1 MYDDRRETFSIKD
14 IFLQLLFIILLVF
27 ILIWLFP
34 TKGYLERK
42 LDGIESGIDEK
53 LKPLYTRLFTDNIIT
68 MKDAAKSYFTTP
80 RLPAEVGDKVKLT
93 LKEMYEK
100 GLLLE
105 VVDSNNNSCDPV
117 KSYVELTKTEEEYQM
132 KVNLSCSDK
141 EAYIIEYMGCYDY
154 CQGKLCTKEEAKIV
168 TPAPKY
174 SCRIVDGKYWGKNYT
189 VVDEATYKK
198 QCTNPEPT
206 YTCKIVNGKYWGK
219 NATVVDKA
227 TYEAQCETEK
237 KYEYEYVLQVG
248 GKCTAFGK
256 WGEWTTNK
264 IDASDNT
271 KVETKTEKVVDHYEQ
286 VYKVIDTVYK
296 DVEYTEDVNY
306 GYSTKTIKKTATYDY
321 TTKTTDTVLSF
332 ATKTY
337 KTVASYDYIYE
348 TVDNGDGKVSTIWE
362 AAGTTTSKKQLV
374 SNATTRYT
382 ETGRETKLECAGC
395 ETVTIYSYIVEKA
408 KTVTTPG
415 TTTTVKKCPNGT
427 TEKADKTGCEIV
439 TEKVEKYCPQ
449 GNPTDGGCVV
459 SNTEKYCAVGTENAT
474 KTGCEVVTYE
484 KQNYCALNGKENA
497 TKTGCVIAVKK
508 TKKVAELVYGYVDGD
523 PVYKDVTY
531 YRSATRTC
539 TEATTDYKW
548 SLSNNDESLKSQGYK
563 LTGKTREVK

>member
-53 LKPLYTRLFTDNIIT
+53 LKPLYTRLFTDNVLT

-105 VVDSNNNSCDPV
+105 LVDSNNNSCDPI
-117 KSYVELTKTEEEYQM
+117 KSYVELTKMEDEYQM

-154 CQGKLCTKEEAKIV
+154 CQGKLCTKEEAKIYTCKV
-168 TPAPKY
+168 
-174 SCRIVDGKYWGKNYT
+174 VDGKYWGKYST
-189 VVDEATYKK
+189 IVDKDTYEK
-198 QCTNPEPT
+198 QCN
-206 YTCKIVNGKYWGK
+206 
-219 NATVVDKA
+219 
-227 TYEAQCETEK
+227 QQQK
-237 KYEYEYVLQVG
+237 KYEYEYVLRVG
-248 GKCTAFGK
+248 GKCTNFGK
-256 WGEWTTNK
+256 WSEWTTNK
-264 IDASDNT
+264 IESNDNT
-271 KVETKTEKVVDHYEQ
+271 KVDTKTEKVVDHYEQ
-286 VYKVIDTVYK
+286 EYKVVDTKYK
-296 DVEYTEDVNY
+296 DQEYYEDVNY

-321 TTKTTDTVLSF
+321 TTKTTNTVLSF

-348 TVDNGDGKVSTIWE
+348 TVDNGDGKVVTTWE
-362 AAGTTTSKKQLV
+362 AAGTTTSKTPL
-374 SNATTRYT
+374 SSTATVRYT

-395 ETVTIYSYIVEKA
+395 ETVTIYTYLVEKA
-408 KTVTTPG
+408 KNTTVPG
-415 TTTTVKKCPNGT
+415 TTSTVKKCPAGT

-439 TEKVEKYCPQ
+439 TEKVENYCAQ
-449 GNPTDGGCVV
+449 GTATDGGCVV
-459 SNTEKYCAVGTENAT
+459 TNTEKYCAVGKENAT

-484 KQNYCALNGKENA
+484 KQNYCALNGTDNA
-497 TKTGCVIAVKK
+497 TKTGCVLKVKK
-508 TKKVAELVYGYVDGD
+508 TKKVAELVYGYVDGA

-539 TEATTDYKW
+539 TEGSVDYKW
-548 SLSNNDESLKSQGYK
+548 SSTNNDTNLKSQGYT